1 MKFTCLICKEKFDNI
16 LSLRKHM
23 KDHLNDS
30 KWVWGFNPSFSIG
43 FWNLIQQSQNQLTV
57 KDITILVLSKI

>member
-1 MKFTCLICKEKFDNI
+1 MKFTCLICKEKFDNV

-43 FWNLIQQSQNQLTV
+43 FWNQPMYRKKYHDFSLV
-57 KDITILVLSKI
+57 KNIVWN

>member
-43 FWNLIQQSQNQLTV
+43 FWNL
-57 KDITILVLSKI
+57 

>member
-1 MKFTCLICKEKFDNI
+1 MKFTCLICKEKFDSI

-30 KWVWGFNPSFSIG
+30 K
-43 FWNLIQQSQNQLTV
+43 
-57 KDITILVLSKI
+57 